1 MPTHMSRRRQLMVLI
16 GGGPRARRRHGGNAL
31 GDVRYVFG
39 ATATEDPAQRLAH
52 QLREVD
58 ALVARAMDLLN
69 AAATVMDAIRADLR
83 DGA

>member
-1 MPTHMSRRRQLMVLI
+1 M
-16 GGGPRARRRHGGNAL
+16 